1 MYNLYIMANIKSH
14 LSRTQIYLS
23 GQQQAALDVLSKRS
37 ATTRSHLI
45 RLAIERL
52 LAAEEQNTFLQSDKR
67 KRLSTI
73 AGSWDKRP
81 TSDVDIR
88 ELREGWSRRK

>member
-1 MYNLYIMANIKSH
+1 MYNIYIMSNTKLT

-52 LAAEEQNTFLQSDKR
+52 LAAEEQNTAEQHTKR
-67 KRLSTI
+67 NRLNAI
-73 AGSWDKRP
+73 AGSWAKRSA
-81 TSDVDIR
+81 SDIDLR
-88 ELREGWSRRK
+88 KLREGWSRRT